1 MKKWIISSLVFLLTG
16 CSLLPDY
23 LEIVSITQIDV
34 PIDYELVSTLYCDHA
49 DINYLVR
56 YDGKLYARSYALL
69 DYAGGGE
76 PVGVIDRLIDE
87 DYIPLLDG
95 ETNQEEIL
103 GAEVHDPSDRSIILF
118 YDHVYRLY
126 DRIDE

>member
-1 MKKWIISSLVFLLTG
+1 MKRILLIGLVLCLMG
-16 CSLLPDY
+16 CHLMSDHT
-23 LEIVSITQIDV
+23 EEVTHTQIDV
-34 PIDYELVSTLYCDHA
+34 PIEYELVSTLYCDHA

-95 ETNQEEIL
+95 ETNQEEIV

-118 YDHVYRLY
+118 HDHVYRLY